1 MEESKL
7 IEILRTLRG
16 RELGM
21 FLEYVQSPYINKH
34 AQLQELA
41 LYLAKFA
48 PAYLHKEKLD
58 KYYIFAQL
66 YPDTPYDD
74 NVFYSL
80 FSKLLRLVYSFLS
93 HQEWEKEKG
102 LEEVFLL
109 RQLRERKVGDKHA
122 LAAHRRFASL
132 QKQPPSSGKEE
143 LYRHWDD
150 FLLYRE
156 LDLDFLGRGGRSY
169 DENLQLKNNRLDL
182 LFLVEKLKIACD
194 MLNRNI
200 VTQAEYQPTMLA
212 ELLQY
217 IDNQNIDNQS
227 IEADKN
233 SIFAEPSLLIYR
245 CIIDTLREI
254 DNLAHYQQLKTLL
267 LKHYQSVERQE
278 ASNMFGYL
286 LNYCIRKIN
295 AGQVDFFEEIW
306 QHYQLLVE
314 TQIIY
319 INGELPPWE
328 YKQIITTA
336 LRLGKNDWCRDFAE
350 QYKNDL
356 PEDSRENA
364 YCYNMAAIH
373 YSNQHYRDALMALQ
387 NTEFTDTTYQLGA
400 RILQVKAYYE
410 LNESDALR
418 SLFESFAVYIRRSK
432 EISDYRKTANN
443 NFIRFARKIYQCKT
457 QWRENLAT
465 KTYIN
470 QKIKDI
476 EAEMINRQPTA
487 NKDWLQNII
496 DQLKANISEK
506 K

>member
-34 AQLQELA
+34 GHLQELSV
-41 LYLAKFA
+41 YLSKFA
-48 PAYLHKEKLD
+48 PLYSHKEKLD

-74 NVFYSL
+74 SVFYSL
-80 FSKLLRLVYSFLS
+80 FSKLLRLLYSFLS

-122 LAAHRRFASL
+122 LASHRRFDSL
-132 QKQPPSSGKEE
+132 QKQPVNSGKEE

-150 FLLYRE
+150 FLFYRE

-182 LFLVEKLKIACD
+182 LFLLEKLKIACD

-200 VTQAEYQPTMLA
+200 VTQAEYEPTMLA
-212 ELLQY
+212 ELIEY
-217 IDNQNIDNQS
+217 IDRHSQPA
-227 IEADKN
+227 EEN
-233 SIFAEPSLLIYR
+233 SIFAEPSLQIYR
-245 CIIDTLREI
+245 CIIDTLRSI
-254 DNLAHYQQLKTLL
+254 DNLDYYQQLKTLL
-267 LKHYQSVERQE
+267 LQHYPQIEPQE

-314 TQIIY
+314 TKIIY

-373 YSNQHYRDALMALQ
+373 YSNQNYRGALMALQ

-410 LNESDALR
+410 LNESEALR

-432 EISDYRKTANN
+432 EISEYRKTANN
-443 NFIRFARKIYQCKT
+443 NFLRFVRKIYQCKT

-465 KTYIN
+465 KTYISK
-470 QKIKDI
+470 KIGDI
-476 EAEMINRQPTA
+476 VAEMLHRQPTA

-496 DQLKANISEK
+496 VELKDKVEGENK